1 MLDSPSTDPQAASYE
16 GVPRWANGGLSI
28 YRHPQRGE
36 PALHSFGE
44 SCYGGQMTRSPL
56 EDAFAHHVWATTRLI
71 DRCLALSPEQLETG
85 VPGTYGTI
93 IETMRHLVAGDSDY
107 LSIMTGDRAHLVEA
121 DHMDLPELRVA
132 MENHGVLWSELLAKD
147 IDPDVMV
154 HEVDEDDGY
163 ERDAAIGIRPRHR
176 CLELRGASGSD
187 HRDPPHD
194 RTRQRF
200 GPSHGR
206 HMIDGRSA
214 NLG

>member
-1 MLDSPSTDPQAASYE
+1 MRASLGGRMVAFHLPPPAAW
-16 GVPRWANGGLSI
+16 GTGP
-28 YRHPQRGE
+28 
-36 PALHSFGE
+36 LHSFGE
-44 SCYGGQMTRSPL
+44 SCYGSQMTRSLL

-121 DHMDLPELRVA
+121 DHMDLPGLRVA

-147 IDPDVMV
+147 IDPDAMV

-163 ERDAAIGIRPRHR
+163 ERDAAIGIRLAQALHH
-176 CLELRGASGSD
+176 GTD
-187 HRDPPHD
+187 HRSQICTALTTLGVDPPGIDVWNFGVQAGRIIEIVPKD
-194 RTRQRF
+194 RPTWVIR
-200 GPSHGR
+200 
-206 HMIDGRSA
+206 
-214 NLG
+214 